1 MTEARVGIDV
11 GGTKC
16 LGVALD
22 EHGEVVAEQR
32 VPTPH
37 DAVRLVEVVANL
49 ANVLGAGDRLGV
61 AVPGLVTRDGVLL
74 AAPNLTDVA
83 DLPLRRLLEERTSAR
98 VVLDND
104 NTAACYA
111 EWRLGAGR
119 GCDDLVV
126 VGIGTGIGG
135 GFVSGGRLQ
144 RGRHGFAGEFG
155 HMVVDPAGPA
165 CPCGQ
170 HGCWERYASGHGLGH
185 FGRVA
190 ARNGRLAAAA
200 TAAGGVD
207 EVRGEHVTAAARIG
221 DTEALAVISAFAT
234 WVAVG
239 LVNLTNLF
247 DPERIV
253 LAGGVSADAD
263 VFLPPIEV
271 AFRERLFASSS
282 RPRPDLRFAALG
294 PRAGAIG
301 AALLADN

>member
-1 MTEARVGIDV
+1 MTAARVGIDV

-16 LGVALD
+16 LGVAID
-22 EHGEVVAEQR
+22 ADGDVVAEQR

-37 DAVRLVEVVANL
+37 HPDRLVEVVADL
-49 ANVLGAGDRLGV
+49 AVALGATAVLGL
-61 AVPGLVTRDGVLL
+61 AVPGLVARDGVLL

-83 DLPLRRLLEERTSAR
+83 NLPLRALLEEQMSAR

-104 NTAACYA
+104 NTAACLA
-111 EWRLGAGR
+111 EWRLGAGQ

-170 HGCWERYASGHGLGH
+170 RGCWERYASGHGLGH
-185 FGRVA
+185 LARVA
-190 ARNGRLAAAA
+190 ARDGRLASASD
-200 TAAGGVD
+200 AAGGV
-207 EVRGEHVTAAARIG
+207 EALRGEHVTAAARTG
-221 DTEALAVISAFAT
+221 DGDALDVIAEFSD
-234 WVAVG
+234 WVAIG

-247 DPERIV
+247 DPARLVI
-253 LAGGVSADAD
+253 AGGISADAD
-263 VFLPPIEV
+263 LFLPAIEA
-271 AFRERLFASSS
+271 AFGQRLFAASS
-282 RPRPDLRFAALG
+282 RPRPELRFAALG

-301 AALLADN
+301 AALLCDE